1 MIIIKIVLFYL
12 FFWFVNSILHHK
24 SKKPYSPPTEPD
36 VAPEPQTD
44 KKYLC
49 VSWNL
54 KTGEVIEHEC
64 E

>member
-1 MIIIKIVLFYL
+1 MIIIKIVLLLL
-12 FFWFVNSILHHK
+12 FVSIVNSILQYK
-24 SKKPYSPPTEPD
+24 PKKPYSPPTEPD
-36 VAPEPQTD
+36 TAPEPQAD

-54 KTGEVIEHEC
+54 KTGEVIEHET

>member
-1 MIIIKIVLFYL
+1 MIIIKIVLFLL
-12 FFWFVNSILHHK
+12 FVSIVNSILQHK
-24 SKKPYSPPTEPD
+24 PKKPYCKPTEPD

-54 KTGEVIEHEC
+54 RTGEVIEHEC